1 MGTCVLLLMEYLSHF
16 LFTKWDKWQKMET
29 QMLLYN
35 DRTARKMNS
44 WDGTLSAFEKVSLML
59 RFKDGFLVFFVWEFL
74 YLDCIDILGQIVL
87 CCGGLFSRLWDVQ
100 EHSWPLPT
108 KCSDRPEWQ
117 LKLPVSRR
125 FQLSLLYTETTSFR
139 NSALYWC
146 LRKNKLYELLL
157 AVRANFGFNAS
168 LLL

>member
-59 RFKDGFLVFFVWEFL
+59 RIKDGFLVFFVWEFL
-74 YLDCIDILGQIVL
+74 YLDCSDILGQIVL

-108 KCSDRPEWQ
+108 KCSDRPQ
-117 LKLPVSRR
+117 SDNSNCLSPDVSNCLCYILKPHHLET
-125 FQLSLLYTETTSFR
+125 LLCTD
-139 NSALYWC
+139 A
-146 LRKNKLYELLL
+146 
-157 AVRANFGFNAS
+157 
-168 LLL
+168 